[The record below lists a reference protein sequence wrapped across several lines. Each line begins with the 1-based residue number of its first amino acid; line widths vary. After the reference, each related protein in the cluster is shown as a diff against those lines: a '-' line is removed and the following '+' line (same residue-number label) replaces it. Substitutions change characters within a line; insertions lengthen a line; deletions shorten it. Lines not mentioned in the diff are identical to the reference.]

1 MAAEIATCFIF
12 SSTNL
17 VSLQVGYSVDLE
29 IIKISQG
36 VQAKLRAWAWWHAR
50 PPLPLLR
57 VMSSLWHGYRPML
70 APSCWAQWKGIQ
82 IPDEQPLHCLV
93 TSGASVEN
101 VTGCQRPTLWWLDN
115 FPLAAS
121 GQFRINLLPHLC
133 SYTNS
138 LARIW
143 QKMEWK
149 AKMLTLD
156 SNLRWIYS

>member
-12 SSTNL
+12 SSRNL

-36 VQAKLRAWAWWHAR
+36 VQAKLKGWAWWHAR
-50 PPLPLLR
+50 PLLPLLR
-57 VMSSLWHGYRPML
+57 VMSSSWHGYRTML

-82 IPDEQPLHCLV
+82 IPDGQPLHSLV

-101 VTGCQRPTLWWLDN
+101 VTGCQRPTLWWLDD
-115 FPLAAS
+115 FPLLAAS
-121 GQFRINLLPHLC
+121 GQFRLNSFPHLC
-133 SYTNS
+133 SYTSS

-143 QKMEWK
+143 QKKKKKSEHE
-149 AKMLTLD
+149 
-156 SNLRWIYS
+156 